1 MKHNRSFLSPESAMK
16 RRSSISVAAP
26 IALLLVL
33 PSLAWAHGGADAGM
47 PHGAAF
53 IAGFLHPFTGMD
65 HLLAMLG
72 VGLWSA
78 LATRR
83 IWAAPLAFACVLLV
97 GAVFG
102 LAGLTLPAVEPM
114 LAASLLVLGLLLA
127 TRAHLPTSLALGLIG
142 GFALFHGIAHGTELP
157 STQAFATLSGMMLA
171 TLALHISGLLAG
183 LYLLARSV
191 WLPRLIG
198 AGVATL
204 GAGLLTGLV

>member
-1 MKHNRSFLSPESAMK
+1 MK

-26 IALLLVL
+26 ITLLFMV
-33 PSLAWAHGGADAGM
+33 PTLAWAHVGADVGIS
-47 PHGAAF
+47 HGTAF

-65 HLLAMLG
+65 HLLAMLV

-83 IWAAPLAFACVLLV
+83 IWAVPLVFACMLLL

-102 LAGLTLPAVEPM
+102 LAGLALPTVEPM

-127 TRAHLPTSLALGLIG
+127 TRAHLPTGLALGLIG
-142 GFALFHGIAHGTELP
+142 GFAIFHGIAHGTELP
-157 STQAFATLSGMMLA
+157 SAQAFATLSGMML
-171 TLALHISGLLAG
+171 TTVGLHISGLLAG
-183 LYLLARSV
+183 HYFLARSV
-191 WLPRLIG
+191 WLPRVIG
-198 AGVATL
+198 AGIATL